1 MPFQACRN
9 SLARVQR
16 NEGSHP
22 GLILGRFLRVP
33 LKDDKHPEDRRELY
47 RAAIRATQAAASL
60 YASAFQRWKTR
71 LDEGV
76 STKTL
81 LSVQGRLIIGLGG
94 ENVLETG
101 ITLHHTYGVPVI
113 PGAALKGVATHYCD
127 QVWGG
132 KDGSFK
138 CTGEYYQQLFGTT
151 EDSGHIVFY
160 DAWITPES
168 LAPPKGLVLDVMTPH
183 HGDYYAASDTEEAP
197 TDFDDPNPV
206 TFLSAAGTFLVGVSC
221 DVADERGQN
230 WAKLAL
236 TLLSEALEFWG
247 VGGKTNA
254 GYGRLIDSS
263 RIDATTEKVASV
275 SQTPSRPRFKV
286 GERVSAKRVEDP
298 RGRPRVWF
306 QAEDGFG
313 GVVTRGQ
320 VPDVQI
326 GETVSLWV
334 AAVSDGYNFSTEGPQ
349 QPRTDRGKG
358 RRGR

>member
-1 MPFQACRN
+1 MPSQACRN
-9 SLARVQR
+9 ALTGVRR
-16 NEGSHP
+16 EKGSHP
-22 GLILGRFLRVP
+22 GLLLARYLRVP
-33 LKDDKHPEDRRELY
+33 VKEKEHPEDRRELY
-47 RAAIRATQAAASL
+47 DAARQACGVAAPVYTL
-60 YASAFQRWKTR
+60 AFKRWDAQLQLQDAVR
-71 LDEGV
+71 
-76 STKTL
+76 SL
-81 LSVQGRLIIGLGG
+81 LSVQGRLVIGLGG

-101 ITLHHTYGVPVI
+101 ITLHHIYGVPFI
-113 PGAALKGVATHYCD
+113 PGAALKGLATHYCD

-132 KDGSFK
+132 KDESFK
-138 CTGEYYQQLFGTT
+138 CTGEYYQALFGTT

-168 LAPPKGLVLDVMTPH
+168 LTPPKGLVLDVMTPH
-183 HGDYYAASDTEEAP
+183 HQDYYAACDAEKAP

-206 TFLSAAGTFLVGVSC
+206 TFFSVTGSFLVSVSC
-221 DVADERGQN
+221 DVNDERGQK
-230 WAKLAL
+230 WAKLAA

-254 GYGRLIDSS
+254 GYGRLVDSS
-263 RIDATTEKVASV
+263 RTDATTEKAASV

-326 GETVSLWV
+326 GETLSLWV
-334 AAVSDGYNFSTEGPQ
+334 AAVSDGYNFSSEAPQ
-349 QPRTDRGKG
+349 QPSPRQGG
-358 RRGR
+358 RSRVR